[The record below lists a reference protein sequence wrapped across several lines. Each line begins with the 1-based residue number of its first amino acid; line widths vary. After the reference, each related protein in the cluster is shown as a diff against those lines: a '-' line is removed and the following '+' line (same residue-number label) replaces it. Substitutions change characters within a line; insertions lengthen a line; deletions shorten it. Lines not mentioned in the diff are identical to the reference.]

1 MMEHIPEL
9 KLTSGP
15 DPIGLINKVLGSLWN
30 AKEAK
35 FSVDAAERPFGYS
48 SPKDQKGIIVRAI
61 GTKNILVFLCHL
73 KTILSGHL
81 VAQLV
86 ER

>member
-48 SPKDQKGIIVRAI
+48 SPKDQKY
-61 GTKNILVFLCHL
+61 
-73 KTILSGHL
+73 
-81 VAQLV
+81 AQ
-86 ER
+86 